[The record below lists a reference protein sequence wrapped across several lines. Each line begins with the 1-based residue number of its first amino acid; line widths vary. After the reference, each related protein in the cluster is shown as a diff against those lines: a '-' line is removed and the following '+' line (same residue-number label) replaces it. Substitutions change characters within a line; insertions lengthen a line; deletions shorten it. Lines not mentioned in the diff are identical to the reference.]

1 VLLALL
7 YLVMGVKPLAGQ
19 VLYGFGFLP
28 GETAWSVFSINPS
41 TGAFTPVVPVGSVA
55 VNTSTFD
62 PVGKRLFFLS
72 PPSTLY
78 TVSLTSGAISTAT
91 VGNCCAVLEFDSLAG
106 VLYGFGVLPGETAWS
121 VFSINPSTGAFT
133 PVVPVGSVVV
143 NTSTFDPVGKRLFFL
158 SPPSTLY
165 TVSLTSGAISTAT
178 VGNCCA
184 ILFVG
189 AGTSAA
195 VPALQP
201 LAALVLL
208 GLLGFVGWGL
218 VRSAG

>member
-1 VLLALL
+1 MRTAYAALRPWRRLAVLLALL

-19 VLYGFGFLP
+19 VLYGFGF
-28 GETAWSVFSINPS
+28 
-41 TGAFTPVVPVGSVA
+41 
-55 VNTSTFD
+55 
-62 PVGKRLFFLS
+62 
-72 PPSTLY
+72 
-78 TVSLTSGAISTAT
+78 
-91 VGNCCAVLEFDSLAG
+91 
-106 VLYGFGVLPGETAWS
+106 LPGETAWS